1 MRNQLKYLLLTSFTQ
16 CTLKVTGRVFPSS
29 IYGPGAMQ
37 EGHELKWRKQDT
49 LTSSTDRD
57 NEVSKMFIITTEN

>member
-16 CTLKVTGRVFPSS
+16 CTLKVTGRAFPSS

-37 EGHELKWRKQDT
+37 EGHELKWRKQDI
-49 LTSSTDRD
+49 LTYGTDRD
-57 NEVSKMFIITTEN
+57 NEVSKMFIISAEN